1 MLKKIAFVA
10 VPALAVLMGSV
21 SLAQAAATTCGAS
34 VKEVQ
39 AKWDKMYPM
48 GMDRPDGSG
57 YQSVTDSFRIA
68 KDKCAKGDP
77 ESEHYLNIVRAH
89 LGMPEMPTG
98 HAPQEK
104 PRQTMHDDGP
114 SEHHDTP
121 AHPVYG
127 GKAGPAAP
135 DIRPE
140 GASAP
145 NLGK

>member
-1 MLKKIAFVA
+1 MLKRIYFVA
-10 VPALAVLMGSV
+10 VPALAMLLGSV
-21 SLAQAAATTCGAS
+21 SLAQAAAVSCGVS
-34 VKEVQ
+34 LTEVQ

-48 GMDRPDGSG
+48 GMGRPGGSG
-57 YQSVTDSFRIA
+57 YQSVIDSFRIA
-68 KDKCAKGDP
+68 KEKCAKGDA

-104 PRQTMHDDGP
+104 PREALY
-114 SEHHDTP
+114 SEGLSD
-121 AHPVYG
+121 ALANPVYG
-127 GKAGPAAP
+127 GQADLTGR

-145 NLGK
+145 NIGK